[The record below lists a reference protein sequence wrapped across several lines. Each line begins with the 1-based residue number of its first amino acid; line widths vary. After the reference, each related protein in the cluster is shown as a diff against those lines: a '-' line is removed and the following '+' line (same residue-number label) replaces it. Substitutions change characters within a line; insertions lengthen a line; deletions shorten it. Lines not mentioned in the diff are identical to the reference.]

1 MNDIYV
7 IGSVVSGILGLI
19 AIVVFVSKKYSAAD
33 VIENVTEE
41 IDKGIH
47 IVDDIIEKLGIDS
60 KLMNDAKFVLNV
72 ADLITEYIH
81 DVIDLELLEDKK
93 ILSSIVINSL
103 FAKFNVTPTEKQ
115 MNIIKIIIDES
126 LEWLEKQAIK

>member
-7 IGSVVSGILGLI
+7 IGSVVSGVLGLI
-19 AIVVFVSKKYSAAD
+19 AIVVYVSKKYNAAD

-60 KLMNDAKFVLNV
+60 KLMNDAKFILNV
-72 ADLITEYIH
+72 ADMVTEYIH
-81 DVIDLELLEDKK
+81 DVVELELLEDKK
-93 ILSSIVINSL
+93 ILSSMVINRL
-103 FAKFNVTPTEKQ
+103 FAKFKVTPSEKQ
-115 MNIIKIIIDES
+115 INIINIIIDES
-126 LEWLEKQAIK
+126 LEWLEKQEIK

>member
-7 IGSVVSGILGLI
+7 IGATVFGIIGLVA
-19 AIVVFVSKKYSAAD
+19 AIVFLSNKYNAVD

-60 KLMNDAKFVLNV
+60 KLMNDAKFILDV
-72 ADLITEYIH
+72 ADMVTEYIH
-81 DVIDLELLEDKK
+81 DVVNLELLEDKK
-93 ILSSIVINSL
+93 ILSSVVINSL
-103 FAKFNVTPTEKQ
+103 FAKFKVVPSEKQ
-115 MNIIKIIIDES
+115 MNIINIIIDES